1 MQNKCFNSIYRAVF
15 ENVLHLHFVV
25 HLYTAAAAAED
36 AIITFK
42 AVSENV
48 RTEIVRNCIL
58 FLSVEKRINSVSI
71 LKQNTA
77 RLPLLLA
84 LLLPVAVETPPV
96 TR

>member
-1 MQNKCFNSIYRAVF
+1 MRNKRFNSIYRAVF
-15 ENVLHLHFVV
+15 KNVLHLHFIV
-25 HLYTAAAAAED
+25 HLYTAAAED
-36 AIITFK
+36 AIITLK

-48 RTEIVRNCIL
+48 RTDKVRNCIL
-58 FLSVEKRINSVSI
+58 FLSVEKRINSVCI

-84 LLLPVAVETPPV
+84 LLLAVAVETPPV